1 MIAYVYR
8 SAYHS
13 YCVFTISLKT
23 MIRIPQV
30 CGQDDGFDFDRWENF
45 VMPKL
50 DKQDQRIAD
59 IFGTK
64 DIPDVTDETLEVYLE
79 YLKQHI
85 EMPCQVTG
93 IESFE
98 WEEYFMYEDGDSKE
112 HERLR
117 KTQPSC
123 MDKYDLLS
131 FDNKIDP
138 EDGILVNV
146 KRVSDNKMFV
156 LALARL
162 EATKRKSANRQLLND
177 YAIWFTTWGD

>member
-1 MIAYVYR
+1 MA
-8 SAYHS
+8 
-13 YCVFTISLKT
+13 
-23 MIRIPQV
+23 
-30 CGQDDGFDFDRWENF
+30 
-45 VMPKL
+45 KL

-59 IFGTK
+59 IFGTE
-64 DIPDVTDETLEVYLE
+64 DVPDVTDETLEIYLT

-85 EMPCQVTG
+85 DMPCQLTG

-98 WEEYFMYEDGDSKE
+98 WEESYMYEDGSEKE

-123 MDKYDLLS
+123 LDKYELLS
-131 FDNKIDP
+131 FDNDIDP

-146 KRVSDNKMFV
+146 RRISDKKMFV
-156 LALARL
+156 LALAKL
-162 EATKRKSANRQLLND
+162 EATKRKSVNRQLLED